1 MLLPNFIN
9 SKLKLIF
16 NAYLIGIKNEGL
28 KFLTEL
34 LAELLAEQTNIAR
47 FPNKKVH

>member
-9 SKLKLIF
+9 SKFKLIF

-28 KFLTEL
+28 KF